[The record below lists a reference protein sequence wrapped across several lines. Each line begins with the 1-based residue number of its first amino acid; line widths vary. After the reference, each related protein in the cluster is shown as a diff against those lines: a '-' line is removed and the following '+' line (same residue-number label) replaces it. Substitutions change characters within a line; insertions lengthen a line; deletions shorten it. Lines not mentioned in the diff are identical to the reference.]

1 MWERET
7 VLLLHNCCYKNT
19 SIAGNFYHH
28 YGKDCNFCRNKRNQP
43 GGDRGSLADSSAS
56 LVRQS
61 SSLHSYHHLGGTG
74 HVSGAVGGTSM
85 AVAKSVSSSSVV
97 CKVPQQQQQQPQQ
110 PPVAGVT
117 AESHHNHSK
126 SHHPPVLQD
135 NSDPSSAAPSQ
146 STPGGPSQ
154 RSDSD
159 DNSYRQSRE
168 TLTNKEPMPPR

>member
-1 MWERET
+1 MQKRERKRLFCFYEI
-7 VLLLHNCCYKNT
+7 
-19 SIAGNFYHH
+19 SITKIQALRAVFYQ
-28 YGKDCNFCRNKRNQP
+28 YDNYFDFPRNKRNQP

-61 SSLHSYHHLGGTG
+61 GSLHSYHHLGGMG

-97 CKVPQQQQQQPQQ
+97 CKVPQQQQQQP
-110 PPVAGVT
+110 PVAGVT

-126 SHHPPVLQD
+126 SHHPTVLQD
-135 NSDPSSAAPSQ
+135 NSDPSSITPSQ
-146 STPGGPSQ
+146 NTAGGPSQ

-168 TLTNKEPMPPR
+168 ASTNKEPMPPR